1 MARIINSGDLTP
13 AALQALPQHDLD
25 CIYNG
30 LDCCVTLEVLEVLL
44 GELDETS
51 SETYAFSRALQ
62 GPIIDMAMRGIRIDF
77 RKRDA
82 VLAEFEARREKVGNA
97 LDRIIRE
104 GIGVDIDWN
113 SPKQLMNLFYD
124 VMQFKPV
131 RKRNPKGMLVP
142 TINRDAIEKLQ
153 SHYYAGPLCSHLLL
167 LRDLN
172 KKIGFL
178 KTGIDPDG
186 RIRASFNIAGTT
198 TGRLSSS
205 MSEFGTGC
213 VRPTAEALTPTGWKP
228 LGELKDGDSIAQWD
242 NGYISFVPA
251 TFFWTTAKG
260 LAQFNSEQTQLAITG
275 GHRVLWRNY
284 HDESYKTSA
293 AKEVFGKRQ
302 IYIPLAGKAIGGTLE
317 VPAYVAAFMADFSL
331 EGTQIRGSFKKE
343 RKITRLMQLVNE
355 YGLDCKEGQ
364 TNREGYRRFS
374 ISNETD
380 WPRTWG
386 PWVLSLTP
394 ESAEGLLEEAK
405 HWDAH
410 VRNDSFIFYTV
421 DKTQAQWFQTL
432 CHLTGRS
439 ATIRSRQNSDKAYGN
454 NSIVYAVNVKPRTEA
469 QLLSKHWEV
478 IDYEGPVGC
487 PQVPSSYWLVREN
500 GFISVTGNTNLQNVD
515 RDLKKIF
522 IADPGY
528 KFVNLDLEQ
537 GDSRNVGAIIWNLFY
552 ESHGATEA
560 GKYLDACESG
570 DLHTTVCSM
579 AWSNLPWPGDAKG
592 NRDIADGIAY
602 RNFSYRDLAKK
613 LGHGSNY
620 LGQPK
625 TMAGHSKV
633 EQPLIEDFQ
642 DRYFG
647 AFPLIGST
655 YGRSHEPNWH
665 NWVKQQIWNFGYIT
679 SLMGRRRFFYGNP
692 ADESTLREAVAY
704 EPQSLTG
711 DEINTGMLRIWRQ
724 FSWVQLLCQ
733 VHDSILL
740 QVPEEM
746 SDDVIQLLL
755 DTLRI
760 TLLLKGGRE
769 FSVPTEAKVGWNW
782 GDAPSEKEIS
792 RGAEPN
798 PDGMIKWKG
807 ADLRRRTEHPIEKV
821 GGKLTLRGIL

>member
-77 RKRDA
+77 RKRDM
-82 VLAEFEARREKVGNA
+82 VLAEFEARREKVGSA

-124 VMQFKPV
+124 VMQFKPI

-153 SHYYAGPLCSHLLL
+153 SHYYAGPLCAHLLL

-186 RIRASFNIAGTT
+186 RIRAGFNIAGTT

-205 MSEFGTGC
+205 MSEFGTG
-213 VRPTAEALTPTGWKP
+213 
-228 LGELKDGDSIAQWD
+228 
-242 NGYISFVPA
+242 
-251 TFFWTTAKG
+251 
-260 LAQFNSEQTQLAITG
+260 
-275 GHRVLWRNY
+275 
-284 HDESYKTSA
+284 
-293 AKEVFGKRQ
+293 
-302 IYIPLAGKAIGGTLE
+302 
-317 VPAYVAAFMADFSL
+317 
-331 EGTQIRGSFKKE
+331 
-343 RKITRLMQLVNE
+343 
-355 YGLDCKEGQ
+355 
-364 TNREGYRRFS
+364 
-374 ISNETD
+374 
-380 WPRTWG
+380 
-386 PWVLSLTP
+386 
-394 ESAEGLLEEAK
+394 
-405 HWDAH
+405 
-410 VRNDSFIFYTV
+410 
-421 DKTQAQWFQTL
+421 
-432 CHLTGRS
+432 
-439 ATIRSRQNSDKAYGN
+439 
-454 NSIVYAVNVKPRTEA
+454 
-469 QLLSKHWEV
+469 
-478 IDYEGPVGC
+478 
-487 PQVPSSYWLVREN
+487 
-500 GFISVTGNTNLQNVD
+500 TNLQNVD

-665 NWVKQQIWNFGYIT
+665 NWVKQQIWDFGYIT